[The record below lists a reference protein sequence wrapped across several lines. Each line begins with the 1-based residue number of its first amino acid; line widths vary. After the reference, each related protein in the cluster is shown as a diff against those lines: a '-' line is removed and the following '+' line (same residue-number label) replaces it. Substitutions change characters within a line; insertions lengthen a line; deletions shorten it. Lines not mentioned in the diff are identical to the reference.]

1 MSRFVSRNRV
11 LLSCLLCLVAAGAVL
26 GWWYGLGSPRA
37 VPEAASD
44 KLQCVSYAPFRK
56 PGESPMHAHAN
67 VSEERLREDLKI
79 LSARSQCVRTY
90 SVIQGM
96 DKVPEVARS
105 LGMKVLMGVWLGR
118 ERDKNEVEIREAIR
132 LANAHPD
139 TIRGVVVGNEVLLR
153 RELSPKVLAEY
164 IDQVRTS
171 VPVPVT
177 YADVWEFWSVNTG
190 LARHVSFVTVHIL
203 PYWEDHP
210 VGIKDAISHITGTA
224 EAMRKLFDGKDVLIG
239 ETGWPSAG
247 RQRDAAVA
255 SRVNEARFM
264 REFSVAAAE
273 HKLNYNFIEG
283 FDQPWKRGQEG
294 AMGGNWGVFDSN
306 GLPKFPATGPVAEEP
321 SWYWGW
327 VGAGIGLLA
336 LALLGV
342 AWQARGSRVWLP
354 LLAGGA
360 AMGSLVVAQYR
371 YLAIW
376 NRNLLEWSSTLF
388 FCAVT
393 VLTMLL
399 VLRLCAG
406 GLAGRGGAG
415 ASTLLGVRVPGMAEL
430 WQRRRAHFDL
440 LDWLGICRSILLF
453 GGALM
458 ALLLVFDA
466 RYRGFPTVL
475 YMLPVLA
482 LLLAR
487 LTGLR
492 LAGGVEER
500 LLAAVCLFGAIGFA
514 LIEGLANGESL
525 RFAATLVLMA
535 GLASDWRYW
544 AAGREPR
551 AA

>member
-1 MSRFVSRNRV
+1 MSLFVSRNRV
-11 LLSCLLCLVAAGAVL
+11 LLSCLLCCVAAGLIL
-26 GWWYGLGSPRA
+26 GWWFGLGRPQPMA
-37 VPEAASD
+37 EAASD

-56 PGESPMHAHAN
+56 PGESPMHAQAS
-67 VSEERLREDLKI
+67 VSEARLREDLKI

-118 ERDKNEVEIREAIR
+118 ERDKNEIEVREAIR

-139 TIRGVVVGNEVLLR
+139 TVRGVVVGNEVLLR

-164 IDQVRTS
+164 IDRVRTN

-177 YADVWEFWSVNTG
+177 YADVWEFWSVNTE

-210 VGIKDAISHITGTA
+210 VGIHDAISHITSTA

-273 HKLNYNFIEG
+273 HQLDYNFIEG

-306 GLPKFPATGPVAEEP
+306 GLPKFPASGPVAEDP
-321 SWYWGW
+321 GWYWGW
-327 VGAGIGLLA
+327 VGGGIGLLA

-342 AWQARGSRVWLP
+342 VWQVKGGMAWLQ
-354 LLAGGA
+354 LLAGGVA
-360 AMGSLVVAQYR
+360 TGSLVVLQYR
-371 YLAIW
+371 YLAVW

-393 VLTMLL
+393 VLMALL
-399 VLRLCAG
+399 ALRLSVI
-406 GLAGRGGAG
+406 GLKERGGPAG
-415 ASTLLGVRVPGMAEL
+415 STLRGMRLPSLSEL

-440 LDWLGICRSILLF
+440 LDWLGICRTILLF

-475 YMLPVLA
+475 YVLPVFA

-487 LTGLR
+487 LQGLR
-492 LAGGVEER
+492 LAGAVEER
-500 LLAAVCLFGAIGFA
+500 LLAGICLLGAIGFA
-514 LIEGLANGESL
+514 LIEGFANGESL
-525 RFAATLVLMA
+525 RFAATLVVMA

-544 AAGREPR
+544 AVSRR
-551 AA
+551 DFR